1 MKNKMSSQTPSGDAI
16 FTPEFIQA
24 RTTVYMAK
32 GLRITPFLN
41 QDKVS
46 SRSNYTFFSEKSTP
60 AADLADGTTAA
71 PERVAPGADLTT
83 VRTTD
88 MKADSVPVEVRGYK
102 LVVEDQKLK
111 ENPNYFIRYL
121 QRLAFGIGRGVEA
134 DAYNVLSA
142 DAAATAATLSNGVW
156 SASNGISKDVIR
168 MQAAFQD
175 DSLPDRLTGLF
186 YESGNHV
193 ELKEY
198 LDAIGPN
205 SEVIYNN
212 QDDILFKGTRHIYG
226 GETGVHGTAIGFDLD
241 NPPATVAYGMVDG
254 AYNPD
259 VLEGME
265 GYKPLINVKVTPEE
279 GLYPKTIIEMASE
292 TAVVSELPKG
302 ILKQTGL

>member
-1 MKNKMSSQTPSGDAI
+1 MSSQTPTGDAI

-41 QDKVS
+41 QDKVP
-46 SRSNYTFFSEKSTP
+46 SRSNYTYFSEKSTA

-71 PERVAPGADLTT
+71 PQRVAPGADLTV

-111 ENPNYFIRYL
+111 ENPNYFTRYL
-121 QRLAFGIGRGVEA
+121 QRLAFGIGREIESDVYTQLA
-134 DAYNVLSA
+134 A
-142 DAAATAATLSNGVW
+142 DAAASIATLTDGVW
-156 SASNGISKDVIR
+156 ETSTGIGADILR
-168 MQAAFQD
+168 RQEAFQD
-175 DSLPDRLTGLF
+175 DSLPDRLTGIF
-186 YESGNHV
+186 YEGVNHR

-198 LDAIGPN
+198 LDSIGNP
-205 SEVIYNN
+205 SDVVYNN
-212 QDDILFKGTRHIYG
+212 QDDILFKGSRHIYG
-226 GETGVHGTAIGFDLD
+226 GENSVHGTSIGFDLEQ
-241 NPPATVAYGMVDG
+241 PPATVAFGMIDG

-265 GYKPLINVKVTPEE
+265 GFKPLINVKVTKEDK
-279 GLYPKTIIEMASE
+279 LYPKTIIEMASE
-292 TAVVSELPKG
+292 TAVVSELPAG
-302 ILKQTGL
+302 IQKQTGL